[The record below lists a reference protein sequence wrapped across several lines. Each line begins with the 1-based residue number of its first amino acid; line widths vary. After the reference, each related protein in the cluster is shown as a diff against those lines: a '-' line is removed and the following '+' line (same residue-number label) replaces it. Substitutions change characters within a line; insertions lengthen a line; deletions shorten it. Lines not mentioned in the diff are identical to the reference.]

1 MFKKEGEFPKRI
13 ISKSMGN
20 ILSQESKK
28 ISVVLS
34 SATAEAVL
42 GDAIESI
49 LDQTFQ
55 NFEFIIVED
64 ASTDNSF
71 KIIKKYMKLDNRIIL
86 LRNEENLGIAETRT
100 KGTKY
105 AKGKFIAVADAD
117 DISIPPRFAKQY
129 DYLES
134 HLDCGVVG
142 GFIELFDGEANKT
155 IGVRKYHEDD
165 SRLRKRIF
173 LYSPV
178 AQPVSMIR
186 RKAFDYLG
194 YYDPKFPP
202 AEDLDFWF
210 RIGTKY
216 KFGNIQEILLKYRV
230 NKQSAT
236 ISDIQTMEAK
246 TLEIRKKYSHGY
258 GYSMTLQD
266 RVFYQSLRM
275 TGFVPYKFK
284 VWLFNLFRD
293 DRNFRDTA

>member
-1 MFKKEGEFPKRI
+1 
-13 ISKSMGN
+13 MGN
-20 ILSQESKK
+20 KLNQESK
-28 ISVVLS
+28 ISVVMPVYN
-34 SATAEAVL
+34 AEAFL
-42 GDAIESI
+42 GYAIESI

-64 ASTDNSF
+64 ASTDNSL
-71 KIIKKYMKLDNRIIL
+71 KIIKDYMESDNRIIL

-100 KGTKY
+100 KGTKH
-105 AKGKFIAVADAD
+105 AQGKYIAVADAD
-117 DISIPPRFAKQY
+117 DISIPTRFAKQY

-142 GFIELFDGEANKT
+142 GFIELFDSETGKT

-165 SRLRKRIF
+165 LRLRKRIF

-186 RKAFDYLG
+186 RNAFDTLG

-216 KFGNIQEILLKYRV
+216 KFANIQEILLKYRV

-266 RVFYQSLRM
+266 KVFYQSLRM

-284 VWLFNLFRD
+284 VWMFNFFRD